1 MILVH
6 VLSQVKNPNSELS
19 TANRVIN
26 LWESLGLNV
35 QPKESAYEHPLVG
48 KLSFLFG
55 RDWVGAEQLV
65 YIEPEHEQAL
75 PSSYRSTPSYSSSS
89 SSSSYSYHPSYSS
102 SSYSPTYSSSSS
114 SYPYYTS
121 SSTSSSYR
129 REKERQDR
137 MKAMGLAVSIVQE
150 TPLL

>member
-89 SSSSYSYHPSYSS
+89 
-102 SSYSPTYSSSSS
+102 YSPTYSSSSS
-114 SYPYYTS
+114 SYPYYTT

-129 REKERQDR
+129 REKDRQDR
-137 MKAMGLAVSIVQE
+137 MKAVGLAVSIVQE